1 MQLHLAL
8 IYSHSLSARS
18 SQFSALRPKC
28 QRSSGAAY
36 GMKICRICKCA
47 SSEKWDNK
55 SSA

>member
-28 QRSSGAAY
+28 QRSSGGCLWY
-36 GMKICRICKCA
+36 ENMQDMQMCQLRKVGQ
-47 SSEKWDNK
+47 
-55 SSA
+55 